1 MKIKYL
7 FLIIIAVLI
16 TVGAVYSLS
25 NQITNDKL
33 GSNIKESHSY
43 LGSDDKGHVTKE
55 VYYHSGASG
64 PKIAI
69 ITGMH
74 PREIS
79 AKTVVPEVIK
89 DYVSNND
96 VEIVN
101 YQINVT
107 NDPGNFKI
115 GRHNGEGLVAKY
127 VIPDIAKSN
136 YNLVIICHNHR
147 QGYGNGYYIATPTMD
162 SKSVS
167 LAESVHN
174 LLPGFNY
181 YKRNVDQKPEETSIK
196 GVDAPIVSTGTPVF
210 VYEAPEW
217 LNNSDVYDNTDRLIN
232 VCFKVIG

>member
-1 MKIKYL
+1 MKTTYKIG
-7 FLIIIAVLI
+7 IIIGILVIAVATYEYANQNSI
-16 TVGAVYSLS
+16 SKTTIGSNSKGYVTKVVYSFPDSS
-25 NQITNDKL
+25 N
-33 GSNIKESHSY
+33 
-43 LGSDDKGHVTKE
+43 
-55 VYYHSGASG
+55 
-64 PKIAI
+64 PKIAV

-74 PREIS
+74 SRETS
-79 AKTVVPEVIK
+79 SKEVVPKVIK
-89 DYVSNND
+89 DYAFTHHVD
-96 VEIVN
+96 IVN

-107 NDPGNFKI
+107 DDPMDFTI
-115 GRHNGEGLVAKY
+115 GRHNGESLVAEY
-127 VIPDIAKSN
+127 VVPDIAKSN

-174 LLPGFNY
+174 FLPGFNY

-217 LNNSDVYDNTDRLIN
+217 LNNSDVYDNTDQLIN
-232 VCFKVIG
+232 ACFKVIG